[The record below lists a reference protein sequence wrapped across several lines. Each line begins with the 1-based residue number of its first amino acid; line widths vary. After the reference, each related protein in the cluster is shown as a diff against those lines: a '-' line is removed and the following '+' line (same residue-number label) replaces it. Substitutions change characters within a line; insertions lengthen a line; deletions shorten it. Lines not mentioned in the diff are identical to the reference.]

1 MGYNNVP
8 SNRRRIDVPVA
19 SRQPSG
25 KGRPRE
31 RQYRQGGNETNRA
44 WIDAGVVIAS
54 TLMTTVFLLAI
65 SGQIR
70 DTTAADLIA
79 QSPAPLPEK
88 LATQATPQPSLSLS
102 ANHEPTP
109 GAQPSRATATPA
121 QEEATPATMGAPDDT
136 EIQAAVDK
144 KLQGDPRLS
153 LLGITATVSDGKVM
167 LVGTAPSDEMKD
179 QVEKLVRGIKG
190 VKHVDNQI
198 VVISNA

>member
-1 MGYNNVP
+1 MGYNNMP
-8 SNRRRIDVPVA
+8 SKRRRIDVPMA

-25 KGRPRE
+25 RGGPRE
-31 RQYRQGGNETNRA
+31 RQYRQSGNETNRA
-44 WIDAGVVIAS
+44 WIDAGILIAS
-54 TLMTTVFLLAI
+54 TLMTTVLLLAI

-79 QSPAPLPEK
+79 QSPTPLPEK
-88 LATQATPQPSLSLS
+88 ITAQATPQPSVSVHAAS
-102 ANHEPTP
+102 TP
-109 GAQPSRATATPA
+109 SAQPSRATGTPA
-121 QEEATPATMGAPDDT
+121 QEEATPTMVGAPDDT

-153 LLGITATVSDGKVM
+153 LLGITATVSEGKVL

-179 QVEKLVRGIKG
+179 QVERLVRGIKG

-198 VVISNA
+198 VVISRDN